1 MKRELGESLEE
12 TIALM
17 EPLFDPDF
25 LRIPNDQ
32 HEAQYLEDIRNHY
45 LPECI
50 LGYNSVLFFAGH
62 ALSRT
67 WLVQCMDLA
76 QKVASIRNLTDAF
89 VKGGRMKELVTAFA
103 IDSQELLQAN
113 EQGQGKSRGGKVGK
127 KEKGIDMWN
136 VTWREEGREL
146 DLEAVD

>member
-1 MKRELGESLEE
+1 
-12 TIALM
+12 M
-17 EPLFDPDF
+17 EPLWDPDF
-25 LRIPNDQ
+25 LRNPNDER
-32 HEAQYLEDIRNHY
+32 EAQALEQIRDHY
-45 LPECI
+45 LAECI

-76 QKVASIRNLTDAF
+76 QRVASNTNLTEAF
-89 VKGGRMKELVTAFA
+89 VRSGRMKELVNAFA

-113 EQGQGKSRGGKVGK
+113 EQVKNRAGKVGK
-127 KEKGIDMWN
+127 KDKGIDMWS
-136 VTWREEGREL
+136 VSWRDEGREL